1 MKNFSL
7 SAFLS
12 IILSIGLFACS
23 QSEEIIDISAIHDV
37 DNEIEVTDPKMVNKK
52 ELNRVIIDHLMG
64 DSDKSRSSLGYTVST
79 IKDVFKNVGGLPLGI
94 SGQIFYAINWG
105 WGGSRDGYYDL
116 SITNNT
122 THYSQSNFT
131 NMIHDITPKN

>member
-37 DNEIEVTDPKMVNKK
+37 DNEIEVTDPKMVNC
-52 ELNRVIIDHLMG
+52 
-64 DSDKSRSSLGYTVST
+64 
-79 IKDVFKNVGGLPLGI
+79 
-94 SGQIFYAINWG
+94 
-105 WGGSRDGYYDL
+105 
-116 SITNNT
+116 
-122 THYSQSNFT
+122 
-131 NMIHDITPKN
+131 